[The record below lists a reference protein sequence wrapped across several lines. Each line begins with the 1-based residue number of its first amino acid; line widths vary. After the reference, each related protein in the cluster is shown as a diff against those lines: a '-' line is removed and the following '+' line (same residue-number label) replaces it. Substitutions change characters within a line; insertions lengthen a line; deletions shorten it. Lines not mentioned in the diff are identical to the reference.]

1 MSVQRFKQDTEAE
14 ARRSMLRRIQSQ
26 PEKSLDEIQ
35 DEFMSEIEVLDPELA
50 SLMKESVARAGHAAM
65 AKIRH
70 QGYEVP
76 ASEFELR
83 RDENDLKNQLFWMG
97 RFPIDC
103 KKNNPQLQAMI
114 PSLFFSELVAGY

>member
-1 MSVQRFKQDTEAE
+1 MECSMSVKRFKQGSEAE

-35 DEFMSEIEVLDPELA
+35 DEFMSEMEVLDPEVA

-70 QGYEVP
+70 QGYDVP

-83 RDENDLKNQLFWMG
+83 RDENDLKTSVILDGKISNRLQ
-97 RFPIDC
+97 
-103 KKNNPQLQAMI
+103 KK
-114 PSLFFSELVAGY
+114 

>member
-35 DEFMSEIEVLDPELA
+35 DEFMSEIEVLDPELGRV
-50 SLMKESVARAGHAAM
+50 MKESVARAGHAAM
-65 AKIRH
+65 PKIRH

-83 RDENDLKNQLFWMG
+83 RDENDLKKSVILDGKISNRLQ
-97 RFPIDC
+97 
-103 KKNNPQLQAMI
+103 KK
-114 PSLFFSELVAGY
+114 

>member
-1 MSVQRFKQDTEAE
+1 MSVKRFKQDSEAE

-35 DEFMSEIEVLDPELA
+35 DEFMSEMEVLDPELA
-50 SLMKESVARAGHAAM
+50 GLMKESVARAGHAAM

-70 QGYEVP
+70 QGYDVP

-83 RDENDLKNQLFWMG
+83 RDENDLKTSVILDGKISNRLQ
-97 RFPIDC
+97 
-103 KKNNPQLQAMI
+103 KK
-114 PSLFFSELVAGY
+114 

>member
-1 MSVQRFKQDTEAE
+1 MSVQRFKQDTETE

-50 SLMKESVARAGHAAM
+50 SLIKESVARAGHAAM
-65 AKIRH
+65 VRIRH

-83 RDENDLKNQLFWMG
+83 RDENDLKKSVILDGKISNRLQ
-97 RFPIDC
+97 
-103 KKNNPQLQAMI
+103 KK
-114 PSLFFSELVAGY
+114 

>member
-35 DEFMSEIEVLDPELA
+35 DKFMSDMEVMDPELA
-50 SLMKESVARAGHAAM
+50 SLMKESIARAGHTAM

-70 QGYEVP
+70 KGYEVP
-76 ASEFELR
+76 GSKFELR
-83 RDENDLKNQLFWMG
+83 RDENDLKKSVILDGKISNRL
-97 RFPIDC
+97 P
-103 KKNNPQLQAMI
+103 KK
-114 PSLFFSELVAGY
+114 